1 MARLTFK
8 DGYGRWA
15 FLIIGRQYNGNVA
28 NKLAQYENLGDPE
41 DLAPVVRCKDCV
53 NFKQGK
59 IHGSCDIHCNGVGEE
74 EVVKKDFFCAYGER
88 AVANDS

>member
-15 FLIIGRQYNGNVA
+15 FLLIGREITGNAA

-41 DLAPVVRCKDCV
+41 DLAPVVLCKDCKYYKPYEVDGTDGECKRRAQKCLVCYDDFCSSAERTVV
-53 NFKQGK
+53 NDG
-59 IHGSCDIHCNGVGEE
+59 
-74 EVVKKDFFCAYGER
+74 
-88 AVANDS
+88 